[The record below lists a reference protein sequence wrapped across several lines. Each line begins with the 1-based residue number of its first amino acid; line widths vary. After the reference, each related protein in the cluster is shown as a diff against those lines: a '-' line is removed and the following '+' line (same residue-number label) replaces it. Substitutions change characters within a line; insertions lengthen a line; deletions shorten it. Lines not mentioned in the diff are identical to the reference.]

1 MKQLRIIYLK
11 ISAEIEK
18 LFCNIA
24 CNFLQNIHCNFSS
37 KERTRFFIYY
47 YASFNTFFCQTL
59 NAELYS
65 LSQTYIL
72 IPRKRDKVHVFLF
85 LFLYLQ
91 AVCVSMCQQK
101 IFWNGMN
108 VYILFQSILCNN
120 TIDLDFGRRHDY
132 TIFLYVPLH
141 DSCRCCYCAAC
152 VVL

>member
-1 MKQLRIIYLK
+1 MHAISYRIYIAIFPRK
-11 ISAEIEK
+11 SAH
-18 LFCNIA
+18 A
-24 CNFLQNIHCNFSS
+24 FSFITMQVS
-37 KERTRFFIYY
+37 TRSS
-47 YASFNTFFCQTL
+47 ARHSML
-59 NAELYS
+59 N
-65 LSQTYIL
+65 YIL
-72 IPRKRDKVHVFLF
+72 CPKLIYSYLGKEIRYTFFLF

-101 IFWNGMN
+101 IFSNGMN